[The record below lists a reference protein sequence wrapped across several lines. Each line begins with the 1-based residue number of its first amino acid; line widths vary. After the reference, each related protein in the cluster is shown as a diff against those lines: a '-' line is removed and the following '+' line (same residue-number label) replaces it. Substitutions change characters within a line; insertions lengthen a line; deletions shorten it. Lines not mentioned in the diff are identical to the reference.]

1 MYDDI
6 MKAESYAEVYCI
18 ISKMT
23 PEEIEE
29 LTATLQGK
37 PTASQSKQMKDTV
50 DALLAPNAPELDK
63 KVVDKLRGQARP
75 SAPVLSTEEANRLK
89 EINNKVKQMNM
100 NPKLSIQDR
109 KDLTTIADNRRQ
121 QQSKMNQFKNVMN
134 PPQLSTTP
142 QTTPEKTIRRR
153 KAKRLPTGDVAYS
166 RGTPAKV
173 QKIPQGNIRA
183 DTEPQPMSRG
193 VKQIL
198 QRGRKQGGLA
208 LRSEVPQ
215 TTGRFRRRNPN
226 EPTTRRVQRKPTVTV
241 NPDA

>member
-63 KVVDKLRGQARP
+63 KVVDKLRSQGRT
-75 SAPVLSTEEANRLK
+75 SAPVLTTEEANRLN

-100 NPKLSIQDR
+100 NPKLSTQDKR
-109 KDLTTIADNRRQ
+109 DLTTIADNRRQ
-121 QQSKMNQFKNVMN
+121 HQSKINQFKDVMN

-142 QTTPEKTIRRR
+142 QMTPKKKIRR
-153 KAKRLPTGDVAYS
+153 AKRLPTGDIAYS

-173 QKIPQGNIRA
+173 QKIPQGNIRP
-183 DTEPQPMSRG
+183 DTEPQPMSRR
-193 VKQIL
+193 VKEVL
-198 QRGRKQGGLA
+198 QRGKERGGVA

-215 TTGRFRRRNPN
+215 RTSRFRRRNPN
-226 EPTTRRVQRKPTVTV
+226 EQTTQRVRRRQPVTV

>member
-63 KVVDKLRGQARP
+63 KVVDKLRNQGRT
-75 SAPVLSTEEANRLK
+75 SAPVLTTEEANRLN
-89 EINNKVKQMNM
+89 EINNKAKQMNM
-100 NPKLSIQDR
+100 NPRLSRQDR
-109 KDLTTIADNRRQ
+109 RDLSTIADNRR
-121 QQSKMNQFKNVMN
+121 KMNQKRNQFKDVMN
-134 PPQLSTTP
+134 PPKLSTTP
-142 QTTPEKTIRRR
+142 EMTPEKKIRR
-153 KAKRLPTGDVAYS
+153 AKRLPTGDVAYS
-166 RGTPAKV
+166 KGTPAKV
-173 QKIPQGNIRA
+173 QKIPQGNIRP
-183 DTEPQPMSRG
+183 DTEPQPMSRR
-193 VKQIL
+193 VKEVL
-198 QRGRKQGGLA
+198 QRGKERGGVA

-215 TTGRFRRRNPN
+215 RTGRFRRRNLN
-226 EPTTRRVQRKPTVTV
+226 EQTTRRVRRKPQPVTV

>member
-37 PTASQSKQMKDTV
+37 PTASQSKQMKNTV

-63 KVVDKLRGQARP
+63 KVVDKLRGQGRT
-75 SAPVLSTEEANRLK
+75 SAPVLTTEEANRLN

-100 NPKLSIQDR
+100 NPRLNTKDKR
-109 KDLTTIADNRRQ
+109 DLTTIADNRRKINQ
-121 QQSKMNQFKNVMN
+121 KRNQFKDVMN
-134 PPQLSTTP
+134 PPKLSTTP
-142 QTTPEKTIRRR
+142 EMTPKKTIKRR
-153 KAKRLPTGDVAYS
+153 KAKRLPTGDVAYA

-173 QKIPQGNIRA
+173 QKIPQGNIRP
-183 DTEPQPMSRG
+183 DTEPQQMSRR
-193 VKQIL
+193 VRQVL
-198 QRGRKQGGLA
+198 QRGKERGGVA

-215 TTGRFRRRNPN
+215 RTSRFRRRNPN
-226 EPTTRRVQRKPTVTV
+226 EQTTQRVRRKQPVTV

>member
-63 KVVDKLRGQARP
+63 KVVDKLRSQGRT
-75 SAPVLSTEEANRLK
+75 SAPVLTTEEANRLN

-100 NPKLSIQDR
+100 NPKLSTQDKR
-109 KDLTTIADNRRQ
+109 DLTTIADNRRQ
-121 QQSKMNQFKNVMN
+121 HQSKIN
-134 PPQLSTTP
+134 
-142 QTTPEKTIRRR
+142 
-153 KAKRLPTGDVAYS
+153 
-166 RGTPAKV
+166 
-173 QKIPQGNIRA
+173 
-183 DTEPQPMSRG
+183 
-193 VKQIL
+193 
-198 QRGRKQGGLA
+198 
-208 LRSEVPQ
+208 
-215 TTGRFRRRNPN
+215 
-226 EPTTRRVQRKPTVTV
+226 
-241 NPDA
+241 

>member
-37 PTASQSKQMKDTV
+37 PTASQSKQMKNTV
-50 DALLAPNAPELDK
+50 DALLAPDAPELDR
-63 KVVDKLRGQARP
+63 KVVDKLRSKGRT
-75 SAPVLSTEEANRLK
+75 SSPVLTTEEANRLN

-100 NPKLSIQDR
+100 NPKLSTQDKR
-109 KDLTTIADNRRQ
+109 DLTTIADNRRK

-134 PPQLSTTP
+134 PPKLSTTP
-142 QTTPEKTIRRR
+142 QITPEKTIRRK

-173 QKIPQGNIRA
+173 QKIPQENIRP
-183 DTEPQPMSRG
+183 DTEPQPMSRN
-193 VKQIL
+193 VRQIL
-198 QRGRKQGGLA
+198 QRGKKRGGVA

-241 NPDA
+241 NPKA